1 MHFSNPTHPTS
12 SISSCASTLPLQR
25 RSTPLPPATV
35 RTVLTSLLLLNTPRM
50 HNNNR
55 HCNNNNKSSRRD
67 TNTTFHAGTLTT
79 SPSLLSL
86 PHVALF
92 WWRRVSLW
100 ALCPQSHSPRH
111 EYVIIYLWS
120 HERCRFYRSN
130 SNTAGTN
137 HLILFSSLLF
147 KSLTTTIIT
156 LFNIY
161 RREQAAGIRNFPN
174 VS

>member
-1 MHFSNPTHPTS
+1 VRFSPHSRCTS
-12 SISSCASTLPLQR
+12 QHSSALFKPNASDIFHLILCFDVAVAEC
-25 RSTPLPPATV
+25 STPLPPATV

-92 WWRRVSLW
+92 WWKRVSLW

-137 HLILFSSLLF
+137 HLILFF
-147 KSLTTTIIT
+147 FII
-156 LFNIY
+156 I
-161 RREQAAGIRNFPN
+161 
-174 VS
+174 